1 MPSPR
6 DYDENGNLKN
16 DNIIDND
23 YALKQ
28 KQQKKYVSETTFTMA
43 KIFGY
48 MFVLLLITAAV
59 SLLVGYGF
67 YAWSEVNW
75 DAAYGWMIGILVV
88 SAIAQLILCFMINRS
103 ARRGSLKRTNTL
115 AIVYS
120 IIMGLMLSS
129 FTAWMDWEVLG
140 ICFGFTAIIF
150 LIMAGVSA
158 LGKGRFERGVG
169 TCAMG
174 LIIGGL
180 LIGIAAMF
188 VALFGSW
195 NSYYTMY
202 TIVVAILFVAMML
215 ITLVDIN
222 RIKRIVSNGT
232 GEGSMS
238 FYLAFI
244 LYTDY
249 ICVFIYLL
257 QLLLR
262 LFGRRR

>member
-6 DYDENGNLKN
+6 DYDENGNLKS

-28 KQQKKYVSETTFTMA
+28 NKRTVSETTYTMA
-43 KIFGY
+43 KIFLY
-48 MFVLLLITAAV
+48 MFLLLLISAGV

-67 YAWSEVNW
+67 YSWSLVNYS
-75 DAAYGWMIGILVV
+75 AANGWMIGVLVV

-103 ARRGSLKRTNTL
+103 VRRGSAMRTNTL

-120 IIMGLMLSS
+120 IVMGLMLSS

-140 ICFGFTAIIF
+140 ITFGFTAIIF
-150 LIMAGVSA
+150 LLMAGISA
-158 LGKGRFERGVG
+158 IGRGRFERGVG

-174 LIIGGL
+174 LVVGGL
-180 LIGIAAMF
+180 IIAMVAMF
-188 VALFGSW
+188 IALFGSW
-195 NSYYTMY
+195 EAYYTTY
-202 TIVVAILFVAMML
+202 TIVIAILFVAMML
-215 ITLVDIN
+215 ISLVDIN
-222 RIKRIVSNGT
+222 RVKRIVNNGNAS
-232 GEGSMS
+232 GSMS

-257 QLLLR
+257 QLLIR